1 MIREISPNTY
11 QFSSKTSSTIIA
23 HKDQEEELKGIVQ
36 ATNILYVNKIPIS
49 LTIIF
54 WLRAGWE
61 IIWFCGGLCFLALIA
76 GGLIQYIIQLF

>member
-11 QFSSKTSSTIIA
+11 QFSSKNSSTIIA
-23 HKDQEEELKGIVQ
+23 HKEQEEDLKDIVQ